1 MTHQPHPA
9 LSIPRPGTDPALAED
24 WRAIF
29 VPAAD
34 KQRLVHHAL
43 LGLTLRQGSHASLPI
58 HGLILLSGPPGTGK
72 TTLARG
78 LTSVLSAQLGDRLGP
93 VTLVEL
99 NPHALTSEL
108 HGQTQRGVVAVLED
122 AIPAL
127 AADGPTVLL
136 LDEVEALAV
145 ARSVASM
152 ETNPADLHRATDAVL
167 AGVDRLARECPK
179 LIIVATTNFSATV
192 DSAFVSRADVVIEV
206 GLPGIAAIEEMLRD
220 TLATLAEV
228 CEASPASALRRLIA
242 GRGVRDVAKVLDGLD
257 GRQVRKFVVAAL
269 ASDAELTLAPERLDE
284 ATLLAHARNTK
295 IAAVEAIHAA

>member
-1 MTHQPHPA
+1 MTHHAHPA
-9 LSIPRPGTDPALAED
+9 LSVPRAGSDPALAED

-29 VPAAD
+29 IPAAD

-43 LGLTLRQGSHASLPI
+43 LGLTLRGSRQAALPI
-58 HGLILLSGPPGTGK
+58 HGLIMLSGPPGTGK

-78 LTSVLSAQLGDRLGP
+78 LTSALSAQLDDRLGP

-122 AIPAL
+122 AVPAL
-127 AADGPTVLL
+127 AAKGPTVLL

-145 ARSVASM
+145 ARSVASL
-152 ETNPADLHRATDAVL
+152 ESNPADLHRATDAVL
-167 AGVDRLARECPK
+167 AGLDRLARECPK

-206 GLPGIAAIEEMLRD
+206 GLPSVEAIEEMLRD
-220 TLATLAEV
+220 TLSALAEV
-228 CEASPASALRRLIA
+228 IDASANSPVRRVLQ
-242 GRGVRDVAKVLDGLD
+242 GRALRDVASTLQGLD
-257 GRQVRKFVVAAL
+257 GRQVRKFVVTAL
-269 ASDAELTLAPERLDE
+269 ASDPELTLAPERLDE
-284 ATLLAHARNTK
+284 ATLLACARNVNHTG
-295 IAAVEAIHAA
+295 AGAIHAA

>member
-9 LSIPRPGTDPALAED
+9 LSSPRSGTDPALAED
-24 WRAIF
+24 WQAIF

-43 LGLTLRQGSHASLPI
+43 LGLTLRQRSHAALPI

-78 LTSVLSAQLGDRLGP
+78 LTSALAAQLGDRLGP

-122 AIPAL
+122 AVPAL
-127 AADGPTVLL
+127 AAYGPTVLL

-152 ETNPADLHRATDAVL
+152 DTNPADIHRATDAVL
-167 AGVDRLARECPK
+167 AGLDRLARECPK
-179 LIIVATTNFSATV
+179 LIVVATTNFPATV
-192 DSAFVSRADVVIEV
+192 DAAFVSRADVVIEI
-206 GLPGIAAIEEMLRD
+206 GLPDVEAIEEMLRD
-220 TLATLAEV
+220 TLATVAEV
-228 CEASPASALRRLIA
+228 SAASAKSSLRRLIQ
-242 GRGVRDVAKVLDGLD
+242 GRRLRNVAAALEGLD
-257 GRQVRKFVVAAL
+257 GRQVRKFVITAL
-269 ASDAELTLAPERLDE
+269 ASDAELTLAPERIDE
-284 ATLLAHARNTK
+284 ATLLAHARNATK
-295 IAAVEAIHAA
+295 PAKGAIHAA